1 MTAARASEPSEDDN
15 STVATVTAAQVRQ
28 ADIAETFT
36 AYGSVIADPGEV
48 RVLSVQYESRIAR
61 VLATPGQSIDAGAE
75 VISIE
80 PSPDTRV
87 ALEDARNAAD
97 AAARDLAQTQERFN
111 EHLANN
117 QELAQSQQAQ
127 KAASLKLQSMLD
139 RGVDRP
145 QHLKAP
151 MAGVVSKVDI
161 QEGQIVAAG
170 AAMIEIAA
178 QNRLEV
184 KLGVEPDDAQLLKPD
199 QSVKLRRVE
208 GTSDDAID
216 GRIRVVGNRVDP
228 STRLVDVL
236 VALPPETHLILDS
249 FIASE
254 LPRATVH
261 GLIVPREALVAG
273 QDGFSIFTIKDGHAI
288 EHDVRVG
295 VENDRE
301 VQIISDDVKEG
312 DPVALVGSLELE
324 DKMAVEVKAATT
336 EPADEKQEK
345 P

>member
-1 MTAARASEPSEDDN
+1 
-15 STVATVTAAQVRQ
+15 
-28 ADIAETFT
+28 
-36 AYGSVIADPGEV
+36 
-48 RVLSVQYESRIAR
+48 
-61 VLATPGQSIDAGAE
+61 
-75 VISIE
+75 
-80 PSPDTRV
+80 
-87 ALEDARNAAD
+87 
-97 AAARDLAQTQERFN
+97 
-111 EHLANN
+111 
-117 QELAQSQQAQ
+117 
-127 KAASLKLQSMLD
+127 MLD
-139 RGVDRP
+139 RGVDKP

-151 MAGVVSKVDI
+151 MAGVVSKVDV

-170 AAMIEIAA
+170 APLLEIAA

-254 LPRATVH
+254 LPRTTVH
-261 GLIVPREALVAG
+261 GLIVPRKALVAG